1 MPRVPF
7 DPATDYYQLL
17 GLKPGATS
25 GEIQAAYR
33 RLAKT
38 YHPDLHAGSA
48 MAAARMARVNA
59 AKSVLLDR
67 DTRAIYDRVRA
78 VRHPVARAAVAHAHQ
93 AHVVR
98 QTYRYAPPE
107 VIRSTGRPR
116 LDRTTGV
123 LLVLVLPLLGAL
135 LLYVV
140 EAVQMAGQPL
150 RSAPADVAM
159 SSSIGR
165 PVTRST
171 ADVVWLMVHAY
182 PPSLS
187 LAQQA
192 NNLIVSRNDQSPDG
206 ELLRAVGRHL
216 LQAGR
221 SGDAQAWQ
229 AAVAEVCVLASRC

>member
-17 GLKPGATS
+17 GLRPNASS

-48 MAAARMARVNA
+48 LAAARMARVNA

-67 DTRAIYDRVRA
+67 ETRAIYDRLRA
-78 VRHPVARAAVAHAHQ
+78 LRHPVARVAVAHTHQ
-93 AHVVR
+93 AHGVR
-98 QTYRYAPPE
+98 PSYRYAPPE
-107 VIRSTGRPR
+107 VIRPTKRGR
-116 LDRTTGV
+116 LDRTTGL
-123 LLVLVLPLLGAL
+123 LLVLVVPLLGAL
-135 LLYVV
+135 LLYVI
-140 EAVQMAGQPL
+140 EAVQMAGQPVRTATL
-150 RSAPADVAM
+150 SEPAI
-159 SSSIGR
+159 SSFSR
-165 PVTRST
+165 PRST
-171 ADVVWLMVHAY
+171 ADAVWLMVHAY
-182 PPSLS
+182 PPSAS

-192 NNLIVSRNDQSPDG
+192 NNLIISRNDQTPEG

-229 AAVAEVCVLASRC
+229 AAVSEVCVLASRC

>member
-17 GLKPGATS
+17 GLKANATS

-48 MAAARMARVNA
+48 LAAARMARVNA

-67 DTRAIYDRVRA
+67 ETRAIYDRVRA

-98 QTYRYAPPE
+98 PSYRYAPPE
-107 VIRSTGRPR
+107 VIRPTKRGR

-123 LLVLVLPLLGAL
+123 LLVLVVPLLGAL
-135 LLYVV
+135 LLYVI
-140 EAVQMAGQPL
+140 EAVQMAGQPVRL
-150 RSAPADVAM
+150 SPSEPAI
-159 SSSIGR
+159 SSFSR
-165 PVTRST
+165 PRST
-171 ADVVWLMVHAY
+171 ADAVWLMVHAY
-182 PPSLS
+182 PPSSS

-192 NNLIVSRNDQSPDG
+192 NNLIISRNDQTAEG

>member
-17 GLKPGATS
+17 GLKPSASS

-48 MAAARMARVNA
+48 LAAARMARVNA

-67 DTRAIYDRVRA
+67 ETRAIYDRVRA
-78 VRHPVARAAVAHAHQ
+78 LRHPVARVAVAHTHQ

-98 QTYRYAPPE
+98 PSYRYAPPE
-107 VIRSTGRPR
+107 VIRPTRRQR

-135 LLYVV
+135 LLYVI

-150 RSAPADVAM
+150 R
-159 SSSIGR
+159 
-165 PVTRST
+165 TST
-171 ADVVWLMVHAY
+171 APDPAISSFSRPTNTADAVWLMVHAY
-182 PPSLS
+182 PPSPS

-192 NNLIVSRNDQSPDG
+192 NNLIISRNDQTPEG

-221 SGDAQAWQ
+221 SGDAEGWQ

>member
-1 MPRVPF
+1 MPRAPF

-17 GLKPGATS
+17 GLRPGATS

-33 RLAKT
+33 LLAKA
-38 YHPDLHAGSA
+38 YHPDLHARSA
-48 MAAARMARVNA
+48 MAAARIARVNA

-67 DTRAIYDRVRA
+67 ETRAIYDRVRA

-98 QTYRYAPPE
+98 PTYRYAPPE

-140 EAVQMAGQPL
+140 EAVQMASQPL

-229 AAVAEVCVLASRC
+229 AAVAELCTLASRC